1 MQQKCITSERQ
12 TSKGVIVLAQ
22 IIPNNIVVEDD
33 IKERFRR
40 TVANTKGFRKGN
52 ISIALQ
58 EAIELWIKEQTRR
71 KSSKDGE

>member
-1 MQQKCITSERQ
+1 M
-12 TSKGVIVLAQ
+12 
-22 IIPNNIVVEDD
+22 NIVVEDD
-33 IKERFRR
+33 IEERFRR

-71 KSSKDGE
+71 KSSKNGE

>member
-1 MQQKCITSERQ
+1 MN
-12 TSKGVIVLAQ
+12 V
-22 IIPNNIVVEDD
+22 VVEED
-33 IKERFRR
+33 IEERFRR

-71 KSSKDGE
+71 KSPKDGE